1 MRGEPTDF
9 WGKLRKDDRGGVVA
23 WHPLLDH
30 CADVAACGEALLR
43 GSLLRQRLARLAGW
57 DNLSEPHLA
66 RLGVLIALHD
76 LGKFNLGFQNKA
88 QANPSFTAGHV
99 AELVSILG
107 RDHATRGQFFE
118 ALKPEQF
125 LSWTQDEETLT
136 GLLLASVA
144 HHGRP
149 VPLDGPDRHQP
160 RFWQPDRG
168 LDPFDGVRQL
178 VDAAFRWFPRA
189 CDPCD
194 PFPASPAFQHAF
206 SGLVMLADWLGS
218 STDFFPYSEPGDGPR
233 ITFARRGAQEILARM
248 GLHPESSRRS
258 LGTTPPGFDS
268 ISPYAPRPLQEA
280 VLKLPSPHGGG
291 LTILESETGSGK
303 TEAALARFLLLFH
316 QGLVDGLYFALP
328 TRTAATQI
336 HERVCQ
342 AVARAFPEASSR
354 PPVVLA
360 VPGYLRVDDVT
371 GTKLPGFEVLWND
384 DQRAQNRH
392 RYWAAENPKRYL
404 AGAVVVGTIDQV
416 LLSTLQVSHAHL
428 RATALLRQLLVVDEV
443 HASDAYMTALLQA
456 VLEHHLGAGG
466 HALLMSATLGS
477 EARFRFLGDP
487 SPPSLDQTLQLP
499 YPALTDSPAGQASAI
514 FPIQDTAP
522 GRSVEIDIQ
531 PILDDARAIADL
543 ALNAASQGARV
554 IVLRNT
560 VRGCLEVQDAAEKL
574 AREQG
579 QLSLLFS
586 CNGQIAPHH
595 ARFSREHRQ
604 ALDGAL
610 ESIFSPPAYP
620 RGCLVVATQTIQQ
633 SLDLDADLLLTDLC
647 PMDVLLQRLGRL
659 HRHRARDP
667 HRPPRFAHAQAI
679 LLAPPQRDLGGLL
692 HARGEARGMHGLG
705 TVYEDLRI
713 LEATWRLAE
722 QSPCFQIPAMCRELV
737 ERSTHPEALAALVKE
752 LGGPWEQHQRHL
764 KGLFLA
770 DRRTARLGQ
779 IDREQ
784 PFGQARFPDEP
795 KDAARK
801 ITTRLGEQDRL
812 LTFDPPF
819 PGPFGCPVRTLTLP
833 AHLAHGLSETDSPR
847 PLEGRSGFSIGT
859 RSFLYDRL
867 GLRPFDDEPHP
878 EALDG

>member
-1 MRGEPTDF
+1 MQGKPTDF
-9 WGKLRKDDRGGVVA
+9 WGKLRKDEQGQVVA

-30 CADVAACGEALLR
+30 CADVAACGEALLQ
-43 GSLLRQRLARLAGW
+43 GSLLQQRLARLAGW
-57 DNLSEPHLA
+57 DSLRKPHLA
-66 RLGVLIALHD
+66 CLGVLIALHD

-88 QANPSFTAGHV
+88 LPQPPFTAGHV

-107 RDHATRGQFFE
+107 RDHTARGQLFE

-125 LSWTQDEETLT
+125 LRWTQDEETLT

-149 VPLDGPDRHQP
+149 VPLDGPDRHQE

-168 LDPFDGVRQL
+168 LNPFDGVRQL
-178 VDAAFRWFPRA
+178 VEAAFCWFPEARE
-189 CDPCD
+189 PCP

-206 SGLVMLADWLGS
+206 SGLVTLADWLGS

-233 ITFARRGAQEILARM
+233 ITFARGSAKETLARM
-248 GLHPESSRRS
+248 GLHPETSRRA
-258 LGTTPPGFDS
+258 LGTTPPGFDR

-280 VLKLPSPHGGG
+280 MLNLPLPHGGG

-303 TEAALARFLLLFH
+303 TEAALVRFLRLFH
-316 QGLVDGLYFALP
+316 AGLVDGLYVALP

-342 AVARAFPEASSR
+342 AVARAFPEMSSR

-384 DQRAQNRH
+384 DQRAQHRY
-392 RYWAAENPKRYL
+392 RYWAAENSKRYL

-416 LLSTLQVSHAHL
+416 LLSTIQVSHAHL
-428 RATALLRQLLVVDEV
+428 RATALLRQFLVVDEV

-456 VLEHHLGAGG
+456 VLEHHLAAGG

-477 EARFRFLGDP
+477 EARFRFLGNP
-487 SPPSLDQTLQLP
+487 SPPSLDQTLRLP
-499 YPALTDSPAGQASAI
+499 YPALTDGPAGQASTL
-514 FPIQDTAP
+514 FPIQDTTP
-522 GRSVEIDIQ
+522 GRSVEVAIK
-531 PILDDARAIADL
+531 PILDDARTIADL
-543 ALNAASQGARV
+543 ALKAAEQGARV

-560 VRGCLEVQDAAEKL
+560 VRGCLEVQEAAEKL
-574 AREQG
+574 ASEQG
-579 QLSLLFS
+579 RLSLLFS

-595 ARFSREHRQ
+595 ARFSREDRQ

-610 ESIFSPPAYP
+610 ESLFSPPDY
-620 RGCLVVATQTIQQ
+620 RHGCLVVATQTIQQ

-667 HRPPRFAHAQAI
+667 HRPPPFACARVY
-679 LLAPPQRDLGGLL
+679 LLTPSRRDLGTLL
-692 HARGEARGMHGLG
+692 QERGQARGMHGIG

-722 QSPCFQIPAMCRELV
+722 AHPRFQIPAMCRELV

-752 LGGPWEQHQRHL
+752 LGGPWEQHQRYR

-779 IDREQ
+779 VDREQ

-795 KDAARK
+795 KDTAQK

-833 AHLAHGLSETDSPR
+833 AHLARGLSETDLPR
-847 PLEGRSGFSIGT
+847 PLEGRSGFSVGP

-867 GLRPFDDEPHP
+867 GLRPLDDEPHP